1 MTNSNMQ
8 QTIFSIEKLKS
19 AVNVGNCCAYQIYTS
34 PGEQL
39 GQIGTI
45 VEPATLMPA
54 NEEKFPAKT
63 EVEAT
68 ESASTSWFGRVLA
81 ALKS

>member
-1 MTNSNMQ
+1 MR
-8 QTIFSIEKLKS
+8 QTIFNIEKLKS
-19 AVNVGNCCAYQIYTS
+19 AVNVGNCSAYQIYTS
-34 PGEQL
+34 PGEQI

-45 VEPATLMPA
+45 VEPGTLMPA
-54 NEEKFPAKT
+54 NEEKFLTEA